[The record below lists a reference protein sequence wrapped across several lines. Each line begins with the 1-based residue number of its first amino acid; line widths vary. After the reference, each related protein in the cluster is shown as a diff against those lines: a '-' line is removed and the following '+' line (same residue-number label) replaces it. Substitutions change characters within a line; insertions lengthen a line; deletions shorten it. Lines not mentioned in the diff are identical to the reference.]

1 MKDLLVKVGKFV
13 FRDDFTVF
21 DMELDHDVLVIL
33 GRQFLAVGG
42 ALINVAAGNLILRLN
57 DEYFTFNIY
66 EIMKYP
72 KYFFSFPCF
81 QVNLFKELI
90 REFLFKGIDDK
101 FMEHNLVDDESDI
114 KIDIEADHSELED
127 P

>member
-21 DMELDHDVLVIL
+21 DMEADHDVLGIL
-33 GRQFLAVGG
+33 GRQFLAVGV

-72 KYFFSFPCF
+72 KSFFFFS
-81 QVNLFKELI
+81 LFSSQFI
-90 REFLFKGIDDK
+90 
-101 FMEHNLVDDESDI
+101 
-114 KIDIEADHSELED
+114 
-127 P
+127 

>member
-90 REFLFKGIDDK
+90 KGIDDK

-114 KIDIEADHSELED
+114 KIDIETDHSELED